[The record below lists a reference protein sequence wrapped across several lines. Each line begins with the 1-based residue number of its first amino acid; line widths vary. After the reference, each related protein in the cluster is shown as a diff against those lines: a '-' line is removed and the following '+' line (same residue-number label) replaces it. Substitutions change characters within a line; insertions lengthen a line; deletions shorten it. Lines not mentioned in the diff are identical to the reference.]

1 MKRYEIGAAE
11 ESSRIDIGGVDIA
24 YQRWGTG
31 PIVLCLHAIGHGVRD
46 FEKLADLVGDQVEII
61 ALDWPGQGRSGQD
74 AEPASAQRYSAL
86 LEGFVSAL
94 ALERFV
100 LYGNSIGG
108 AAAILYADRH
118 PEKVRGL
125 VLSNPGGLAPV
136 DGFARFAI
144 GRMVAFFQAG
154 VDQKRW
160 FSPAFKLYY
169 GRVLPRRVAKA
180 QRRRII
186 DARFEIAQALVEA
199 WKSFVTPEADIRSV
213 AARLKM
219 PVLYAWAIRD
229 QIVPLKKSRAAVD
242 ATPDHEL
249 VTFRAGHMPALET
262 PKPFAKVLR
271 RFLSKLPD

>member
-1 MKRYEIGAAE
+1 MKRHEIGAAE
-11 ESSRIDIGGVDIA
+11 GSLRVDVGGVDIA
-24 YQRWGTG
+24 YQRWGAG
-31 PIVLCLHAIGHGVRD
+31 PVVLCLHAIGHGARD
-46 FEKLADLVGDQVEII
+46 FEKLADLIGGQVEII

-74 AEPASAQRYSAL
+74 TEPASAERYSAL
-86 LEGFVSAL
+86 LEGFVDAL
-94 ALERFV
+94 KLEKFV

-108 AAAILYADRH
+108 AAAIVYADRH

-136 DGFARFAI
+136 DRFARFAI

-154 VDQKRW
+154 VDGKRW

-169 GRVLPRRVAKA
+169 GRVLPRRAAKA

-186 DARFEIAQALVEA
+186 DARFEIAQPLVEA
-199 WKSFVTPEADIRSV
+199 WSSFVTSEADIRSV
-213 AARLKM
+213 AGRLTM
-219 PVLYAWAIRD
+219 PVLYAWANKD

-249 VTFRAGHMPALET
+249 ATFRAGHMPALET
-262 PKPFAKVLR
+262 PKAFAKVLL
-271 RFLSKLPD
+271 RFLSKLS

>member
-1 MKRYEIGAAE
+1 MKRYEVGAAE
-11 ESSRIDIGGVDIA
+11 GSSWIDVGGVDIA

-31 PIVLCLHAIGHGVRD
+31 PAVLCLHAIGHGVRD
-46 FEKLADLVGDQVEII
+46 FEKLAGLLGGECEII

-74 AEPASAQRYSAL
+74 AEPASAERYAVL
-86 LEGFVSAL
+86 LEGFVAAL
-94 ALERFV
+94 KLEKFV

-108 AAAILYADRH
+108 AAAILYADEH
-118 PEKVRGL
+118 PDKVRGL

-154 VDQKRW
+154 VDRKRW

-169 GRVLPRRVAKA
+169 GRVLPRRAAKA

-186 DARFEIAQALVEA
+186 DARFEFAQPLVEA
-199 WKSFVTPEADIRSV
+199 WSSFVTPEADIRSI
-213 AARLKM
+213 AARLRM
-219 PVLYAWAIRD
+219 PVLYAWANKD

-242 ATPDHEL
+242 ATPNHEL
-249 VTFRAGHMPALET
+249 MTFRAGHMPALET
-262 PKPFAKVLR
+262 PKAFAKVLR
-271 RFLSKLPD
+271 RFLSKLS

>member
-1 MKRYEIGAAE
+1 MKRYETGTAE
-11 ESSRIDIGGVDIA
+11 GSPYVEVDGVDIA
-24 YQRWGTG
+24 YQRWGAG
-31 PIVLCLHAIGHGVRD
+31 PVVLCLHAIGHGARD
-46 FEKLADLVGDQVEII
+46 FETLAALLGDECEII
-61 ALDWPGQGRSGQD
+61 ALDWPGQGRSGRD
-74 AEPASAQRYSAL
+74 ADPASAERYAVL
-86 LEGFVSAL
+86 LEGFVDAL
-94 ALERFV
+94 GLERFV

-108 AAAILYADRH
+108 AAAILYADKH
-118 PEKVRGL
+118 PDKVRGL

-154 VDQKRW
+154 VDQKQW

-169 GRVLPRRVAKA
+169 GRVLPRRAAKA

-186 DARFEIAQALVEA
+186 DARFEIAQLLVDA
-199 WKSFVTPEADIRSV
+199 WSSFATPEADIRDV

-219 PVLYAWAIRD
+219 PVLYAWANKD

-242 ATPDHEL
+242 ATPNHEL

-262 PKPFAKVLR
+262 PKAFVKVLR
-271 RFLSKLPD
+271 RFLNKLPS

>member
-1 MKRYEIGAAE
+1 MKRFETGAAE
-11 ESSRIDIGGVDIA
+11 GSPRIDIGGVDIA
-24 YQRWGTG
+24 YQRWGAG
-31 PIVLCLHAIGHGVRD
+31 SAIICLHAIGHGVRD
-46 FEKLADLVGDQVEII
+46 FEKLAELVAKDCEII

-74 AEPASAQRYSAL
+74 TEPASAERYAAL
-86 LEGFVSAL
+86 LEGFVNAL
-94 ALERFV
+94 GLDQFV

-108 AAAILYADRH
+108 ATAILYADRN

-169 GRVLPRRVAKA
+169 GRVLLRRAAKA
-180 QRRRII
+180 QRKRIV
-186 DARFEIAQALVEA
+186 DARFEIAQPLVEA
-199 WKSFVTPEADIRSV
+199 WRSFVTPEADIRSV
-213 AARLKM
+213 VRQLKM
-219 PVLYAWAIRD
+219 PVLYAWAARD

-242 ATPDHEL
+242 TTPDHEL
-249 VTFRAGHMPALET
+249 VTFRAGHMPAMET
-262 PKPFAKVLR
+262 PKRFSKVLR
-271 RFLSKLPD
+271 GFLERLPE

>member
-1 MKRYEIGAAE
+1 MKRYKVGAADG
-11 ESSRIDIGGVDIA
+11 SPRIDVGGVDIA
-24 YQRWGTG
+24 YQRWGAG
-31 PIVLCLHAIGHGVRD
+31 PAILCLHAIGHGARD
-46 FEKLADLVGDQVEII
+46 FEKMADLLGSQFEIV

-74 AEPASAQRYSAL
+74 AEPASAERYAVL
-86 LEGFVSAL
+86 LEGFVAAL
-94 ALERFV
+94 QLEKFV

-108 AAAILYADRH
+108 AAAILCADRH

-169 GRVLPRRVAKA
+169 GRVLPRRAAKA

-186 DARFEIAQALVEA
+186 DARFEIAQPLVEA
-199 WKSFVTPEADIRSV
+199 WSSFVTPEADIRDL
-213 AARLKM
+213 AARLRM
-219 PVLYAWAIRD
+219 PVLYAWANKD

-262 PKPFAKVLR
+262 PKAFAKVLR
-271 RFLSKLPD
+271 RFLSKLS

>member
-11 ESSRIDIGGVDIA
+11 RSPLIDVGGVDLA

-31 PIVLCLHAIGHGVRD
+31 PVILCLHAIGHGARD
-46 FEKLADLVGDQVEII
+46 FENMADLMGGQFETI
-61 ALDWPGQGRSGQD
+61 ALDWPGQGRSASD
-74 AEPASAQRYSAL
+74 TEPASAERYAAL
-86 LEGFVSAL
+86 LDGFVDAL
-94 ALERFV
+94 KLERFV

-108 AAAILYADRH
+108 AAAILYAERH

-169 GRVLPRRVAKA
+169 RRVLPRRAAKA

-186 DARFEIAQALVEA
+186 DARFEIAQPLVDA
-199 WKSFVTPEADIRSV
+199 WSSFATPEADIRDV

-219 PVLYAWAIRD
+219 PVLYAWANKD

-262 PKPFAKVLR
+262 PKAFVKVLR
-271 RFLSKLPD
+271 RFLNKLPS

>member
-1 MKRYEIGAAE
+1 MKRYETGAAE
-11 ESSRIDIGGVDIA
+11 GSPRVDIGGVDIA
-24 YQRWGTG
+24 YQRWGAG
-31 PIVLCLHAIGHGVRD
+31 PVVLCLHAIGHGARD
-46 FEKLADLVGDQVEII
+46 FEQLAGLVGGQFEII

-74 AEPASAQRYSAL
+74 TESASAERYSVL
-86 LEGFVSAL
+86 LEGFVEAL
-94 ALERFV
+94 KLGRFV

-169 GRVLPRRVAKA
+169 GRVLPRRAAKV

-186 DARFEIAQALVEA
+186 DARFDIAQPLVDA
-199 WKSFVTPEADIRSV
+199 WRSFATQEADIRAV

-219 PVLYAWAIRD
+219 PVLYAWATKD

-262 PKPFAKVLR
+262 PKLFAKALR
-271 RFLSKLPD
+271 RFLSKLSD